1 MTYAIGE
8 IALVVIGILIA
19 LSINNWNEDRKRAES
34 EAKALKELLIEFK
47 TNNKD
52 LARVQDI
59 KTKAK
64 KSLRAHIQF
73 ILDARIPEDEKNYIF
88 SGTGR
93 NTWDPQYSVLNGLFN
108 SGTISNLKN
117 DSLRSYLSY
126 WQGHVNNYLRLQDNY
141 EYRVL
146 EYINLKNN
154 KIPKNRNQLGDNFIH
169 SQEKIKALS
178 KEMVHSIPYQNL
190 VQELRGNLSVQL
202 KAIDQVNENYTNII
216 TLLESEIEN

>member
-19 LSINNWNEDRKRAES
+19 LSINNWNEDQKRAES

-47 TNNKD
+47 INSKD

-59 KTKAK
+59 KTKAR
-64 KSLRAHIQF
+64 KSLRAHIEF
-73 ILDARIPEDEKNYIF
+73 ILDERIPEDEKSYTF

-117 DSLRSYLSY
+117 DSLRSCLSY
-126 WQGHVNNYLRLQDNY
+126 WQGHVNN
-141 EYRVL
+141 
-146 EYINLKNN
+146 
-154 KIPKNRNQLGDNFIH
+154 
-169 SQEKIKALS
+169 
-178 KEMVHSIPYQNL
+178 
-190 VQELRGNLSVQL
+190 
-202 KAIDQVNENYTNII
+202 
-216 TLLESEIEN
+216 

>member
-47 TNNKD
+47 INSKD

-59 KTKAK
+59 KTKAR
-64 KSLRAHIQF
+64 KSLRAHIEF
-73 ILDARIPEDEKNYIF
+73 ILDERIPEDEKNYIF